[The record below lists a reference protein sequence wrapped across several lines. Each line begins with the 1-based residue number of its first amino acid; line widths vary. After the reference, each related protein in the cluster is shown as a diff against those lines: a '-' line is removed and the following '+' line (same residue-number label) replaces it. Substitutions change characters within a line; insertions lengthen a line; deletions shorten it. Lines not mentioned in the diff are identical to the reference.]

1 MATWPAAIRFPDG
14 TTKYARYS
22 TVVEAVLSGF
32 YSDALLTEPD
42 PPVVADFAPVA
53 DLVPVTVTVA
63 PDDRTWHAVVDPA
76 RNELVGP
83 RSASIGYDLQER
95 FELARDADGVRH
107 LRARKD
113 VALCGRSAQGPAL
126 PFHRPWS
133 LDGSGPEVP
142 DVDLF
147 ASWAG
152 GAVCRDCL
160 LTGLP
165 SSIHRHGRQG
175 DHD

>member
-1 MATWPAAIRFPDG
+1 VATWPAAIRFPDG

-32 YSDALLTEPD
+32 YSDALLTEPV

-113 VALCGRSAQGPAL
+113 VALCGPVSARPGPAFPSSVVPGRFGTGGPGRRPVRFLGRRRRMPGLPADRSA
-126 PFHRPWS
+126 
-133 LDGSGPEVP
+133 V
-142 DVDLF
+142 
-147 ASWAG
+147 
-152 GAVCRDCL
+152 
-160 LTGLP
+160 
-165 SSIHRHGRQG
+165 
-175 DHD
+175 